1 MTPPE
6 PRASS
11 GGRLAGPALGLG
23 PPKWQP
29 WEPGARDPASLTPP
43 RPLRTLPAPR
53 FSSHPALGRPAFL
66 HFRGSPL
73 PFSSRAPFTALS
85 VAFTLN
91 SQAQRSKAG
100 LGRSQGRG
108 AGSLRPPGRRGQ
120 SRRARFCVASARGVI
135 YLLRASVNMT
145 DVHRGQKAFLRQS
158 ILERSLTRQT
168 QGAVLF
174 PALKNKCSWGRPGW
188 GSPNIHG
195 VN

>member
-1 MTPPE
+1 MGD
-6 PRASS
+6 AW
-11 GGRLAGPALGLG
+11 LGLLWGWDLPSGSPGSPGRATLPPSPHPAHCG
-23 PPKWQP
+23 PC
-29 WEPGARDPASLTPP
+29 
-43 RPLRTLPAPR
+43 PAPR

-100 LGRSQGRG
+100 LGRSQERG

-168 QGAVLF
+168 RGAVLF